1 MVGHVPF
8 GSDHPIVVQSMTN
21 TPTRDIEA
29 TLAQIIELADAG
41 SEVVR
46 ITIDTEA
53 AALATPEIVKRL
65 RERGYNTPIVG
76 DFHFN
81 WHILLDKYPEMARS
95 IAKYR
100 VNPGNVGKWDRHDD
114 NFHKFVECAIRY
126 NKPIRIGV
134 NGGSLDQE
142 LLITNMEANAKL
154 QNPRSADI
162 VYVETMVESGIL
174 SAAQAIAWWL
184 RPDQIII
191 SVKMSWLQSMITAY
205 ESIAVQCPYPLHLG
219 LTEAGI
225 GTKGIVSSAAAL
237 SILLEQGIGD
247 TIRVSLT
254 PEPGAPR
261 SLEVQVCRDIL
272 QSMGFRVFAPQVVS
286 CPGCGRTSS
295 DKFQILAKYVNER
308 IRDKMPEWEKKYGS
322 RTPFVKGDKG
332 DLVSEQNPQSSTT
345 LQTAPLQRSS
355 TKDFRSLHI
364 AVMGCIVNGIGEA
377 RNADI
382 GIFIPGD
389 AEAPQLQIYV
399 AGEHYRSLEWRDIM
413 AVGREFMSVIEEYI
427 DKRFV

>member
-1 MVGHVPF
+1 MNLSSSSESGLIANFTDNFMLSPRRKTPTVMVGHIPM
-8 GSDHPIVVQSMTN
+8 GSDHPIVIQSMTN

-41 SEVVR
+41 SEIVR
-46 ITIDTEA
+46 ITINDDA
-53 AALATPEIVKRL
+53 AALAVPEIVARL
-65 RERGYNTPIVG
+65 REKWYNTPIAG
-76 DFHFN
+76 DFHYN
-81 WHILLDKYPEMARS
+81 GHILLEKYPEMARS
-95 IAKYR
+95 ISKYR

-114 NFHKFVECAIRY
+114 NYRKFIECAIKY
-126 NKPIRIGV
+126 DLPVRIGV

-142 LLITNMEANAKL
+142 LLDANMEANAKL
-154 QNPRSADI
+154 ENPKTAQD
-162 VYVETMVESGIL
+162 VYIDTMVESGII
-174 SAAQAIAWWL
+174 SAQKAVEWGL
-184 RPDQIII
+184 REDQIII
-191 SVKMSWLQSMITAY
+191 SVKMSDLQSMITAY
-205 ESIAVQCPYPLHLG
+205 ERIAKLCEYPLHLG
-219 LTEAGI
+219 LTEAGA
-225 GTKGIVSSAAAL
+225 GTKWIVSSAAAL

-272 QSMGFRVFAPQVVS
+272 QSMGFRAFEPQIVS

-295 DKFQILAKYVNER
+295 DKFQILAKYVKER
-308 IRDKMPEWEKKYGS
+308 IREKMPDWSRKYRG
-322 RTPFVKGDKG
+322 F
-332 DLVSEQNPQSSTT
+332 E
-345 LQTAPLQRSS
+345 
-355 TKDFRSLHI
+355 SLHI

-399 AGEHYRSLEWRDIM
+399 RWAHYRSLEGRDIL
-413 AVGREFMSVIEEYI
+413 AVGREFMQVIEGLLEEEY
-427 DKRFV
+427 R